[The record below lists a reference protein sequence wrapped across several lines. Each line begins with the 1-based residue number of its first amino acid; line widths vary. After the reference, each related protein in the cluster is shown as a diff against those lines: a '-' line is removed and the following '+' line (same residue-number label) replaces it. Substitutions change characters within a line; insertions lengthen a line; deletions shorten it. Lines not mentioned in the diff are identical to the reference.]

1 MLCSKLVCIPNKF
14 VVANFSLHF
23 PQPSVPEIKT
33 FVYYLKYLLIIVYVV
48 YQTQVYPQTTS
59 GLKSCLTNYFWFSML
74 PQKTLTKIVSEYPI
88 NHCNFKTF
96 KHLPIITNQEV
107 FLHLHF
113 KQNILQ

>member
-59 GLKSCLTNYFWFSML
+59 GFKSCLTNYFWFSML
-74 PQKTLTKIVSEYPI
+74 PHKPY
-88 NHCNFKTF
+88 
-96 KHLPIITNQEV
+96 TNR
-107 FLHLHF
+107 L
-113 KQNILQ
+113 